1 MKIERKVLIKGTIK
15 KVTSGEGKKGKW
27 VLVCVEQGKGSENIF
42 VDDYNILQG
51 KKPSELKGFTITLE
65 GELWRNKQKD
75 YNLEYAKMK
84 IISIEKEDNTDSEDV
99 PFL

>member
-15 KVTSGEGKKGKW
+15 EIKSGKGSKGNW
-27 VLVCVEQGKGSENIF
+27 VLVKLEQGKGTENIF
-42 VDDYNILQG
+42 VDDYSILQG
-51 KKPSELKGFTITLE
+51 KKPSELNGFTITLE
-65 GELWRNKQKD
+65 GELWKNKQKG

-84 IISIEKEDNTDSEDV
+84 IVSIEKGDTLDSEDV

>member
-15 KVTSGEGKKGKW
+15 EIKSGKGSKGNW
-27 VLVCVEQGKGSENIF
+27 VLVKLEQGKGTENIF
-42 VDDYNILQG
+42 VDNYDILQG
-51 KKPSELKGFTITLE
+51 KKPSELKDFTVTLE

-84 IISIEKEDNTDSEDV
+84 IVSIEKEDNTESEDV